1 MVTKTKSSAPK
12 KVAKA
17 TGAVKSL
24 RKKASPKVTK
34 KKMTVGE
41 EPVEMLDR
49 VSIKLSEEV
58 VERVVSPRNSL
69 NVLTAKEWITETVSV
84 WRQRGLGRG
93 HPDTAIEKQHPAPF
107 SFTDVARIVRF
118 FTKPGQTVLDPFVGI
133 GSTLKAAALEG
144 RNGIGIELEKEFVQL
159 SKERLKSEVLSADV
173 EPTSQHVLH
182 GDARKVMTTLEDD
195 SVDLVIT
202 SPPYWNILHKKDH
215 KAIQE
220 REAKGLKTRYSDAK
234 ADLGNI
240 PVYEDFLDELTGIFS
255 QTKRVLKRNKY
266 MAIIVSDFRDGKR
279 LRMFHADIATR
290 LEQEGF
296 VLQGIT
302 ILHQA
307 HKRVFPYGYPTSY
320 VPNIHHQYIVI
331 LRNDRLTND

>member
-1 MVTKTKSSAPK
+1 MANKSKTTSL
-12 KVAKA
+12 
-17 TGAVKSL
+17 TGADKPK
-24 RKKASPKVTK
+24 RKKMEPKSGKKPSTK
-34 KKMTVGE
+34 IEISE
-41 EPVEMLDR
+41 EGLEAEVLNAT
-49 VSIKLSEEV
+49 EEV
-58 VERVVSPRNSL
+58 VERVVSPRNTL
-69 NVLTAKEWITETVSV
+69 NALTAKEWITETVSV

-93 HPDTAIEKQHPAPF
+93 HPDTAIERQHPAPF
-107 SFTDVARIVRF
+107 SFTDVARLVRF

-144 RNGIGIELEKEFVQL
+144 RNGIGIELEKEFVKL
-159 SKERLKSEVLSADV
+159 SKERLKSEVVSADV
-173 EPTSQHVLH
+173 EPTTQEVLH
-182 GDARKVMTTLEDD
+182 GDARKIMSTLEDD
-195 SVDLVIT
+195 SVDLIIT

-240 PVYEDFLDELTGIFS
+240 PVYEDFLEELTGILAQS
-255 QTKRVLKRNKY
+255 KRVLKKNKY

-279 LRMFHADIATR
+279 LRMFHADIASK
-290 LEQEGF
+290 LENEGF

-307 HKRVFPYGYPTSY
+307 HKRVFPYGYPASY

-331 LRNDRLTND
+331 LRNDRLVNE

>member
-1 MVTKTKSSAPK
+1 MVTSTKPSISKKAATKDPK
-12 KVAKA
+12 KRTPRAKA
-17 TGAVKSL
+17 TKDN
-24 RKKASPKVTK
+24 
-34 KKMTVGE
+34 
-41 EPVEMLDR
+41 VEVELLEVPD
-49 VSIKLSEEV
+49 EV
-58 VERVVSPRNSL
+58 VERVISPRNTL
-69 NVLTAKEWITETVSV
+69 NALTAKEWITETVSV

-93 HPDTAIEKQHPAPF
+93 HPDTFIERQHPAPF
-107 SFTDVARIVRF
+107 SFTDVARLVRF

-144 RNGIGIELEKEFVQL
+144 RNGIGIELEKEFVKL
-159 SKERLKSEVLSADV
+159 SKERLKSEVDLGDV
-173 EPTSQHVLH
+173 EPTSQEILQ
-182 GDARKVMTTLEDD
+182 GDARKVMATLEDD

-240 PVYEDFLDELTGIFS
+240 PVYEDFLDELTGILV
-255 QTKRVLKRNKY
+255 QAKRVLKHKKY
-266 MAIIVSDFRDGKR
+266 MAIIVSDFREGPR
-279 LRMFHADIATR
+279 LRMFHADIASR
-290 LEQEGF
+290 LEKEGF

-307 HKRVFPYGYPTSY
+307 HKRVFPYGYPASY

-331 LRNDRLTND
+331 LRNDRLTNE

>member
-1 MVTKTKSSAPK
+1 MVTTAKPKTPK
-12 KVAKA
+12 KAVKASGAAKTVGKKSKAKA
-17 TGAVKSL
+17 
-24 RKKASPKVTK
+24 K
-34 KKMTVGE
+34 KKVSTLKIANDNLDTDGIVSTGE
-41 EPVEMLDR
+41 V
-49 VSIKLSEEV
+49 I
-58 VERVVSPRNSL
+58 ERVVSPRNTL
-69 NVLTAKEWITETVSV
+69 NALTAKEWITETVSV

-93 HPDTAIEKQHPAPF
+93 HPDTAIERQHPAPF
-107 SFTDVARIVRF
+107 SFTDVARLVRF

-144 RNGIGIELEKEFVQL
+144 RNGIGIELEKEFVKL
-159 SKERLKSEVLSADV
+159 SKERLKSEVDSGDV
-173 EPTSQHVLH
+173 EPTSQEILQ
-182 GDARKVMTTLEDD
+182 GDARKVMATLEDD

-240 PVYEDFLDELTGIFS
+240 PVYDDFLDELTGILV
-255 QTKRVLKRNKY
+255 QAKRVLKHKKY
-266 MAIIVSDFRDGKR
+266 MAIIVSDFREGPR
-279 LRMFHADIATR
+279 LRMFHADIASR
-290 LEQEGF
+290 LEREGF

-302 ILHQA
+302 ILHQT
-307 HKRVFPYGYPTSY
+307 HKRVFPYGYPASY

-331 LRNDRLTND
+331 LRNDRLNNE

>member
-1 MVTKTKSSAPK
+1 MVTTAKPKTPK
-12 KVAKA
+12 KAVKASGAAKA
-17 TGAVKSL
+17 VQKKSEP
-24 RKKASPKVTK
+24 KASPKKVSTSNIANHNLDADEIVVT
-34 KKMTVGE
+34 
-41 EPVEMLDR
+41 
-49 VSIKLSEEV
+49 EEV
-58 VERVVSPRNSL
+58 IERVVSPRNTL
-69 NVLTAKEWITETVSV
+69 NALTAKEWITETVSV

-93 HPDTAIEKQHPAPF
+93 HPDTAIERQHPAPF
-107 SFTDVARIVRF
+107 SFTDVARLVRF

-144 RNGIGIELEKEFVQL
+144 RNGIGIELEKEFVKL
-159 SKERLKSEVLSADV
+159 SKERLKSEVDLGDV
-173 EPTSQHVLH
+173 EPTSQEILQ
-182 GDARKVMTTLEDD
+182 GDARKVMATLEDD

-240 PVYEDFLDELTGIFS
+240 PVYDDFLDELTGILV
-255 QTKRVLKRNKY
+255 QAKRVLKHKKY
-266 MAIIVSDFRDGKR
+266 MAIIVSDFREGPR
-279 LRMFHADIATR
+279 LRMFHADIASR
-290 LEQEGF
+290 LEREGF

-307 HKRVFPYGYPTSY
+307 HKRVFPYGYPASY

-331 LRNDRLTND
+331 LRNDRLTNE